1 MPRLRPERD
10 NDARD
15 PPETRW
21 SLRARLL
28 FIFGASL
35 TLWALIAV
43 IVYEYTR

>member
-1 MPRLRPERD
+1 VGDIPECRGFGH
-10 NDARD
+10 D